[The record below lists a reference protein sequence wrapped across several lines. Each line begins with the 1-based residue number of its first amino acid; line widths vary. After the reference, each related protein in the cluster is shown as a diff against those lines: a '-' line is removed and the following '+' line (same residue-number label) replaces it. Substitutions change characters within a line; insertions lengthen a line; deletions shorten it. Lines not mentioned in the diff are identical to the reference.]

1 VGVKWECVIIAGQA
15 VGKAL
20 KEFSTDGSPS
30 DLEGVQRMAKPL
42 EAGS

>member
-1 VGVKWECVIIAGQA
+1 VGDKWECVIIAGQA

-20 KEFSTDGSPS
+20 NELSTDGWTS